1 MDRATEAT
9 RQALTEEP
17 RGMQEAL
24 VVSKALWL
32 RATDSAVALF
42 QDIATSTP
50 LPWTQRRVER

>member
-1 MDRATEAT
+1 
-9 RQALTEEP
+9 
-17 RGMQEAL
+17 MQEAL